1 MKRIIQVF
9 ILLLGVTLYSQ
20 DTLSVK
26 DGAYGYDKDFN
37 LDLHLTTASDIKALQ
52 FDVKFDG
59 NNFEYKSSYNLN
71 KARLGGD
78 DSDHV
83 ITVREVGTN
92 SNNKTEKLRILIYSP
107 SNKNIPT
114 GSGKLLDFAFA
125 NNKNYGNY
133 NFELLSVVASKPDNT
148 NLSLKLNNGTIT
160 TLASHIYYNLGTVD
174 LGSVYKDEVKEFE
187 WTISNEGTDT
197 LSVTLDKSELNK
209 FTLTEWSDKSTPIS
223 WPLTI
228 LPVGEGNNNN
238 ARINVTVNSS
248 ANGTF
253 EESLFLN
260 SNDPNDS
267 RKGVKEIKFK
277 AVVYNENRV
286 VVQKNAKA
294 ENKITS
300 DVKVSING
308 DENITSFQFD
318 ITTDQQSKRIELIS
332 GSASLLKSGTDH
344 VISSN
349 VRTDENGNKFL
360 RVVAY
365 SPSNAVLTQPI
376 GEIVKFSV
384 RPDKIKDPGEYS
396 LNINNVVLTNKDLT
410 NVSSASENGSVA
422 LVTGR
427 FNFVN
432 PVFLSNDQQTLNFG
446 ELFRNSFNEKS
457 VPFENN
463 GNRKLIIKSVSSA
476 NTDFSIKSTL
486 PIEVD
491 PAGSSNVEFNLVPT
505 STDENFSAYLKFSH
519 DGGNELDSVLVKAT
533 LKNRNIV
540 VMKNTQVSKAA
551 TTNIPISVLNSNEI
565 KGVQF
570 DVTVPSEKKSFTWT
584 LTADSNEDFN
594 FAEISGSKDP
604 GITHYVGD
612 DINFVN
618 NSGTTHP
625 LYIVTGLG
633 DDGGYDATKQL
644 TGVTNQ
650 GATSGTIKVDLS
662 DVAPG
667 TYY

>member
-1 MKRIIQVF
+1 MKRFVQVF
-9 ILLLGVTLYSQ
+9 VLLLGVALYSQ

-59 NNFEYKSSYNLN
+59 NNFEYKSSFNLN
-71 KARLGGD
+71 KTRLGGD

-160 TLASHIYYNLGTVD
+160 TLASHVNYNPSTVD

-187 WTISNEGTDT
+187 WIISNEGTDT
-197 LSVTLDKSELNK
+197 LTVTLDKSELNK

-223 WPLTI
+223 WPLKI

-238 ARINVTVNSS
+238 ANINVTVNSS

-277 AVVYNENRV
+277 ANVYNENRV
-286 VVQKNAKA
+286 VVQSNAKA

-318 ITTDQQSKRIELIS
+318 IKADQRIEMIS

-349 VRTDENGNKFL
+349 VRTDDQGNKFL

-365 SPSNAVLTQPI
+365 SPSNALLTQPI

-384 RPDKIKDPGEYS
+384 RPDKIKEPRLYPIE
-396 LNINNVVLTNKDLT
+396 IQNVVLT
-410 NVSSASENGSVA
+410 
-422 LVTGR
+422 
-427 FNFVN
+427 
-432 PVFLSNDQQTLNFG
+432 LS
-446 ELFRNSFNEKS
+446 
-457 VPFENN
+457 
-463 GNRKLIIKSVSSA
+463 LIHI
-476 NTDFSIKSTL
+476 
-486 PIEVD
+486 
-491 PAGSSNVEFNLVPT
+491 
-505 STDENFSAYLKFSH
+505 
-519 DGGNELDSVLVKAT
+519 
-533 LKNRNIV
+533 
-540 VMKNTQVSKAA
+540 
-551 TTNIPISVLNSNEI
+551 
-565 KGVQF
+565 
-570 DVTVPSEKKSFTWT
+570 
-584 LTADSNEDFN
+584 
-594 FAEISGSKDP
+594 
-604 GITHYVGD
+604 
-612 DINFVN
+612 
-618 NSGTTHP
+618 
-625 LYIVTGLG
+625 
-633 DDGGYDATKQL
+633 
-644 TGVTNQ
+644 
-650 GATSGTIKVDLS
+650 
-662 DVAPG
+662 
-667 TYY
+667 